1 MEHSSVLDIADSIS
15 PSPSSSSSSSSKD
28 DGTIPWND
36 QIGLLLFFVTTII
49 SIFFLVVYST
59 RGKKFCSLRRR
70 QGGGGEG
77 GGNRQDGRRYQNSQ
91 QQQQQLTDRVL
102 AEELQRRLN
111 EEERERDRLAKRKDR
126 RMWYE
131 YYMKPCSMVSGR
143 DEYLMSF
150 LFVCFCFA
158 FGTKLITKSHDSL
171 CLSSRFPLQKQLNYS
186 TKKIATQIIENSDLF
201 YALDEEF
208 VESKEPQLYQQ
219 HRGEQEEEND
229 DDIDDNDNDNDNDIV
244 EPVIVVC
251 QQKMEKI
258 SKNNTDDEFVDSD
271 DEEISESGKEQKS
284 SQFVLCD
291 EHNENATL
299 YVNLPAAVG
308 KKRNSCA
315 GARANVSFS
324 VSDSGGE
331 NIISRRRCVDG
342 TCALCID
349 EYEEGDMVVWSDLQC
364 SHAFHKECLMQ
375 WLSKGKKRCPI
386 CRHWFVPGAK
396 IGDQKIAHGEAWQR
410 SLKEMEMEQ
419 REDEEEKNRKRLAAL
434 LSQKEKSLPNNEKLD
449 ETTVDIKLGDAGSKS
464 TMLHQYSLDLEYMGI
479 SGSVDMSELDI
490 ENQQIVRPSNSDNF
504 LAVQNSMRDDCNQD
518 MASKDAES
526 NFEKSEVFSCDE
538 FN

>member
-59 RGKKFCSLRRR
+59 RSRKFCSLRRR
-70 QGGGGEG
+70 QGGGGQG

-131 YYMKPCSMVSGR
+131 YYMKPCSM
-143 DEYLMSF
+143 
-150 LFVCFCFA
+150 
-158 FGTKLITKSHDSL
+158 
-171 CLSSRFPLQKQLNYS
+171 
-186 TKKIATQIIENSDLF
+186 IIENSDLF

-258 SKNNTDDEFVDSD
+258 SKNITDDEFVDSD
-271 DEEISESGKEQKS
+271 DEEISESGKKQKS

-299 YVNLPAAVG
+299 YVSLPAAVG

-315 GARANVSFS
+315 GAGANVSFS

-526 NFEKSEVFSCDE
+526 NFERSEVFSCDE